1 MLGENENKITERKPY
16 FRKADIKQLMKE
28 LELIKL
34 IPRSLLQ
41 ARSEGIENSTS
52 WFSNEGLQLIFVR
65 LDLVF

>member
-16 FRKADIKQLMKE
+16 FRKVDIKQLMKE

-41 ARSEGIENSTS
+41 AR
-52 WFSNEGLQLIFVR
+52 
-65 LDLVF
+65 

>member
-1 MLGENENKITERKPY
+1 MLGENENKITERKSY

-34 IPRSLLQ
+34 IPRPLLQ
-41 ARSEGIENSTS
+41 ARSEGIETS